1 MLGSLQIMV
10 GIQIVDEVVG
20 EVEVGGIVVSLLN
33 YLCSPFFFC
42 DDECYLIFCL
52 WCKKQMFRVYSL
64 LLLFL
69 EISVVK

>member
-1 MLGSLQIMV
+1 MV
-10 GIQIVDEVVG
+10 EGAIKFLVRKKIKKRE
-20 EVEVGGIVVSLLN
+20 EVGGIVVSLLN